1 MKVAW
6 LSSRVL
12 GSDLCSTTQIQ
23 LANGLV
29 DKGHSV
35 DFYSPGVSTNNQFT
49 HHQIER
55 SNVRGFQASS
65 VANNLLAKLDEIN
78 LAEVVLI
85 DWPIFKIA
93 KQIKQPVVL
102 IDRGPPADSG
112 ILAKLQWRPWRK
124 AWSKANKGTTVSP
137 AHSRFVMEETKSTEK
152 SIQEIPAG
160 VNLESFTPSKKEGPL
175 KLAYH
180 GRVDVH
186 RGVMSLPMI
195 LAGLHSQ
202 GVEATLHIHGTGDA
216 VERLKSMELE
226 GLEVTDALPQD
237 DLAKLLSKYDV
248 GLLPMPEKKVW
259 SLASPLKR
267 SEYLA
272 CGMVVCG
279 IDHAGHRI
287 DNSGDWLQLFS
298 QKEFIA
304 NTVSWIKSLDRDRL
318 SALQQESRTY
328 AEENLSWAHSVDA
341 LESIILS

>member
-1 MKVAW
+1 
-6 LSSRVL
+6 
-12 GSDLCSTTQIQ
+12 
-23 LANGLV
+23 
-29 DKGHSV
+29 
-35 DFYSPGVSTNNQFT
+35 
-49 HHQIER
+49 
-55 SNVRGFQASS
+55 
-65 VANNLLAKLDEIN
+65 
-78 LAEVVLI
+78 
-85 DWPIFKIA
+85 
-93 KQIKQPVVL
+93 
-102 IDRGPPADSG
+102 
-112 ILAKLQWRPWRK
+112 
-124 AWSKANKGTTVSP
+124 
-137 AHSRFVMEETKSTEK
+137 
-152 SIQEIPAG
+152 
-160 VNLESFTPSKKEGPL
+160 
-175 KLAYH
+175 
-180 GRVDVH
+180 
-186 RGVMSLPMI
+186 
-195 LAGLHSQ
+195 
-202 GVEATLHIHGTGDA
+202 
-216 VERLKSMELE
+216 MELE